1 MNKILR
7 ISMIAVLALIAN
19 FSFGQDAIFTETFD
33 NCAGKGGN
41 DGIWAGISGNKDLSD
56 DYTDN
61 AGWVGTKA
69 TAGSKC
75 AIMGTSKAAGK
86 IISPSISGIKGDAT
100 LKIKVG
106 AWKDDGTK
114 IKLSTS
120 NGTLEANTAT
130 ISNENFAEITLYI
143 TNITADFKITFE
155 ANSASKN
162 RFFLDEVKVYKGK
175 LPKQEI
181 TYTDVPSVKDLL
193 ANYTKATS
201 NLNLK
206 LTNAKVLYVN
216 NYNGTVN
223 TYVREG
229 DAAIELRTLGFN
241 MPVNSTITGTVK
253 VDLALS
259 SGVPYLAKNA
269 GTTDED
275 LTIQESTEA
284 AKPIVAT
291 VADIVANKYMNDLVL
306 IKNFKFSKEEYQTGK
321 YNYYANDGDSKIMIY
336 DKFSTPE
343 DNNAKIGGVAN
354 LTEGETYSVKGIFGA
369 IFKNVQEVIPIE
381 AISTTTGINNITTD
395 ATLENAPAYNLAG
408 QKVGKAYKGVV
419 IKAGKKFIQK

>member
-33 NCAGKGGN
+33 KCAGKGGN
-41 DGIWAGISGNKDLSD
+41 DGIWTNISGNKALSD

-75 AIMGTSKAAGK
+75 AIIGASKAAGK

-106 AWKDDGTK
+106 AWKGDGTK

-120 NGTLEANTAT
+120 NGTLEAKTAT
-130 ISNENFAEITLYI
+130 ISNEKFAEITLYI

-155 ANSASKN
+155 ANVASRN

-175 LPKQEI
+175 LPKPEI

-193 ANYTKATS
+193 TNYTKATT

-229 DAAIELRTLGFN
+229 DAAIELRTLGFD
-241 MPVNSTITGTVK
+241 MPANSTISGTVK
-253 VDLALS
+253 VDLDYS
-259 SGVPYLAKNA
+259 YGVPYIKANDA
-269 GTTDED
+269 TNDES
-275 LTIQESTEA
+275 LTIQESTEEA
-284 AKPIVAT
+284 QPVVAT
-291 VADIVANKYMNDLVL
+291 VADIIAKKYINDLVI
-306 IKNFKFSKEEYQTGK
+306 IKDVKFTKESVTSGTSTRT
-321 YNYYANDGDSKIMIY
+321 NYYINDGDKKVQLY
-336 DKFSTPE
+336 DKFQVSDLAT
-343 DNNAKIGGVAN
+343 
-354 LTEGETYSVKGIFGA
+354 LTDGETYTVQGLFGQ
-369 IFKNVQEVIPIE
+369 IFKDVPEILMTKKVAE
-381 AISTTTGINNITTD
+381 TTGINNITTD
-395 ATLENAPAYNLAG
+395 ATLENAPAFNLAG

>member
-41 DGIWAGISGNKDLSD
+41 DGIWANISGNKDLSD

-86 IISPSISGIKGDAT
+86 IISPSISGITGDAT

-106 AWKDDGTK
+106 AWKGDGTK

-155 ANSASKN
+155 ANGASKN

-216 NYNGTVN
+216 VYEKTTN

-229 DAAIELRTLGFN
+229 DAAIELRTLGFD
-241 MPVNSTITGTVK
+241 MPLNSTITGTVK
-253 VDLALS
+253 VNLVFNY
-259 SGVPYLAKNA
+259 GVPYLVANDA
-269 GTTDED
+269 TDDKD
-275 LTIQESTEA
+275 LNIQESTEEA
-284 AKPIVAT
+284 QPIVAT
-291 VADIVANKYMNDLVL
+291 VADLNAKKYMNDLVIVKDVKL
-306 IKNFKFSKEEYQTGK
+306 STEKVTSGTSTRT
-321 YNYYANDGDSKIMIY
+321 NYYINDGDAKVQLY
-336 DKFSTPE
+336 DKFQVS
-343 DNNAKIGGVAN
+343 D
-354 LTEGETYSVKGIFGA
+354 LTTLTDGETYTVQGLFGQIYNNVPEILMTKKVK
-369 IFKNVQEVIPIE
+369 E
-381 AISTTTGINNITTD
+381 TTGITNITTEAAD
-395 ATLENAPAYNLAG
+395 ANAPAYNLAG
-408 QKVGKAYKGVV
+408 QKVGKEYKGVV